1 MNKQCQSFGKT
12 LSAFDED
19 NLIPCYGFGD
29 VNLCDCF
36 PPYLAAG
43 TTSFV
48 PEIEMHMTI
57 VEQSHGQYHV
67 LLIIADGQVTRSVD
81 TRNGKL
87 SSQEQKTIDA
97 IVKARCTIHRLFQ
110 CNCHISKPCGSS
122 TASSSTSR
130 RSHSATVSLSNL
142 GTKIGIS
149 IAILVGSSSQLVS
162 YLDSSFSSSCT
173 SSSSSDGRSGASSCS
188 L

>member
-1 MNKQCQSFGKT
+1 MTWEKKVPINCKVNSQYNIRQNVVKVTSALAHAGLESSNLIQCQSFGKT

-97 IVKARCTIHRLFQ
+97 IAPQQPALQPQDAHTLQRY
-110 CNCHISKPCGSS
+110 P
-122 TASSSTSR
+122 
-130 RSHSATVSLSNL
+130 SL
-142 GTKIGIS
+142 TWAQK
-149 IAILVGSSSQLVS
+149 
-162 YLDSSFSSSCT
+162 
-173 SSSSSDGRSGASSCS
+173 
-188 L
+188 